1 VGGGVVAEAG
11 VQAHHLSLARGR
23 GGPGHGGLGQAGG
36 GRGLV
41 RGGGGEVA
49 GGAAGGGHRGPGRG
63 GAGGGG
69 RGAVGGGEL
78 GRVPGLL
85 GGDGLGRGALPLQ
98 LVLGGLLL
106 SGRSF
111 GLLGGGVQI
120 LAVVVTEWLRLGS
133 LGRVPRLT
141 TGHFAYFTFGRKI
154 VLAFRAVRRVSNHFG
169 IGNVSFWQRTKIQY
183 GDQYYAVYVLCLVL
197 RELSWKF

>member
-1 VGGGVVAEAG
+1 MGGWYAVEEAK
-11 VQAHHLSLARGR
+11 L
-23 GGPGHGGLGQAGG
+23 LGELREGDTVD
-36 GRGLV
+36 R
-41 RGGGGEVA
+41 
-49 GGAAGGGHRGPGRG
+49 
-63 GAGGGG
+63 
-69 RGAVGGGEL
+69 GGEL

-133 LGRVPRLT
+133 LGRVPCLT

-169 IGNVSFWQRTKIQY
+169 IGNVSFWQRTRRENKL
-183 GDQYYAVYVLCLVL
+183 YYD
-197 RELSWKF
+197 

>member
-1 VGGGVVAEAG
+1 MAEAG

-23 GGPGHGGLGQAGG
+23 GGPGHGGL
-36 GRGLV
+36 
-41 RGGGGEVA
+41 
-49 GGAAGGGHRGPGRG
+49 
-63 GAGGGG
+63 
-69 RGAVGGGEL
+69 
-78 GRVPGLL
+78 
-85 GGDGLGRGALPLQ
+85 
-98 LVLGGLLL
+98 
-106 SGRSF
+106 

-133 LGRVPRLT
+133 LGRVPCLT

-197 RELSWKF
+197 RELLWKF